1 MDELLKKLAETRK
14 AIKGLV
20 ALGESISDEQ
30 VEKLADYNKQAVKL
44 EALLSAAEQNKKAEE
59 ENEARIEREKREA
72 VDAAVKAEQAKSR
85 RLPFEQQAPYQSKF
99 SDTWKYDGLDA
110 GDTSLLIETLQ
121 SAGKS
126 VSPGAVKALSF
137 KIAELKDNNTEESKR
152 GVSYVKGS
160 FKAATGID
168 PTLDAVSNAVKAAT
182 DPMYTGGSLIGSDWV
197 GTAYSNQIWEAIR
210 AANVVMDKIPSQ
222 IVPDGYSSIYVPLES
237 TDPTW
242 YGVSEATASDSTL
255 KVPAATVT
263 ASQMATANK
272 QLTLSKLGA
281 RVLFTQ
287 EMTEDSLINFVPQ
300 LRQQLTVSGAE
311 ILEHLMIDGDV
322 ETSANKNINS
332 IDGTP
337 AAGTVYLLQD
347 GFRKLALVTNTANSR
362 SASGAF
368 AIEDY
373 IDTLKLMGTAGL
385 NGADPRNVSFLVDMN
400 TYWANMKLPEVK
412 TKDVNS
418 AATVENGFLR
428 RAYGYEILPAFQMH
442 RNSTA
447 RLANTAGK
455 VATGTPANNT
465 TGSILAVRFDQWK
478 QAFKRR
484 MTLETTRIANA
495 DSWEIVALVRWGMAY
510 RDSEAAAISYNVGI

>member
-14 AIKGLV
+14 AIKSLV
-20 ALGESISDEQ
+20 ALGDSISDEQ
-30 VEKLADYNKQAVKL
+30 VEKLTDYNKQAVKL
-44 EALLSAAEQNKKAEE
+44 EALLSASEQNEKAEK

-72 VDAAVKAEQAKSR
+72 VDAAVKAEQAKGR
-85 RLPFEQQAPYQSKF
+85 RLPFEQQAPYAAKF
-99 SDTWKYDGLDA
+99 NDTWKYDGLDA

-121 SAGKS
+121 SAGKG
-126 VSPGAVKALSF
+126 VSAGAMKALSF

-160 FKAATGID
+160 FKASTGID
-168 PTLDAVSNAVKAAT
+168 PTLDAVGNAIKAAT
-182 DPMYTGGSLIGSDWV
+182 DPMYTGGSTVGSDWV

-263 ASQMATANK
+263 ASQMSTANK

-418 AATVENGFLR
+418 AATVENGFLK

-455 VATGTPANNT
+455 VATGTAANNVA
-465 TGSILAVRFDQWK
+465 GSILAVRFDQWK

-510 RDSEAAAISYNVGI
+510 RDSEAAAISYNVGV